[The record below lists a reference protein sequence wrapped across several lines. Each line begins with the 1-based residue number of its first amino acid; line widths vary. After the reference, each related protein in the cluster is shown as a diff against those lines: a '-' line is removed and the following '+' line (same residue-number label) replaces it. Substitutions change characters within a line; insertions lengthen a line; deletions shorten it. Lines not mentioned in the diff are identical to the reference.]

1 MRKIQMRANKFM
13 ISMDIILSFQLKES
27 NKKNPY
33 SITED
38 G

>member
-1 MRKIQMRANKFM
+1 MRKIQMRTNKFM

-27 NKKNPY
+27 NKKNQY